1 MPSSTEIPSFVKTL
15 YRNILDCDLEDQAS
29 IDYWTNHVRFHGI
42 SSTISML
49 FSSDDFRAMN
59 LSSEAIVDKLYS
71 SILGREGEWDGKN
84 YFLRRLR
91 RGDPMQTI
99 VDDFVKNTEYRQKA
113 QTVNVSLHDDCDMSV
128 QPAIL
133 FMQMT

>member
-1 MPSSTEIPSFVKTL
+1 
-15 YRNILDCDLEDQAS
+15 
-29 IDYWTNHVRFHGI
+29 
-42 SSTISML
+42 
-49 FSSDDFRAMN
+49 
-59 LSSEAIVDKLYS
+59 
-71 SILGREGEWDGKN
+71 
-84 YFLRRLR
+84 
-91 RGDPMQTI
+91 MQTI

>member
-1 MPSSTEIPSFVKTL
+1 MSFSTDMPGFVKTL
-15 YRNILDCDLEDQAS
+15 YRKILNCDLEDQAS

-49 FSSDDFRAMN
+49 FTSDDFKVKN
-59 LSSEAIVDKLYS
+59 LSPEAIVDKLYS

-91 RGDPMQTI
+91 RGDAMQMI
-99 VDDFVKNTEYRQKA
+99 VGDYVGSTEYRQNA
-113 QTVNVSLHDDCDMSV
+113 QTGTTVPLHDMSV
-128 QPAIL
+128 
-133 FMQMT
+133 